1 MQFKKRE
8 IHPVFHRFPNF
19 HSVQNLSLSTL
30 ADLIIGYSGGAFGF
44 YKNEKTPQ
52 NMVMSNVQRID
63 VQDDQLLLTDL
74 LDRQTVV
81 VGKLVMVDLVG
92 GVAIVQE
99 R

>member
-1 MQFKKRE
+1 MC
-8 IHPVFHRFPNF
+8 
-19 HSVQNLSLSTL
+19 LSTV
-30 ADLIIGYSGGAFGF
+30 

-74 LDRQTVV
+74 MDRQTVV

-99 R
+99 N